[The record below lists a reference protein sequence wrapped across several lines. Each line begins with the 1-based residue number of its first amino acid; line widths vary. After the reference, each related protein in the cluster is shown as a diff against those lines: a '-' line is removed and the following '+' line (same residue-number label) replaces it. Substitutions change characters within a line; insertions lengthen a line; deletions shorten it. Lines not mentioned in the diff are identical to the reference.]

1 MAQIEKAQIKD
12 IHVLGASMGMVER
25 GNRDDDLHQLIAGI
39 TGKVSTTELTK
50 AEAAQVLAELRN
62 RMRLGSLTQEVAPVA
77 RPRRYQETPG
87 GMTEGQQRKALR
99 LMYELQDLDVT
110 PSTATFGERLTGII
124 KKELGVDATP
134 REPFRWLDHT
144 QGGKLIDTM
153 KRYVASAARKKARG

>member
-1 MAQIEKAQIKD
+1 MAQIEKSQIKD

-87 GMTEGQQRKALR
+87 GITEGQQRKAWW
-99 LMYELQDLDVT
+99 LMYQLRDLDAT
-110 PSTATFGERLTGII
+110 PSTATLGERLAGII

-134 REPFRWLDHT
+134 KEPFRWLDHT
-144 QGGKLIDTM
+144 QGGKLLNVLD
-153 KRYVASAARKKARG
+153 KYVANTAKKRARG